1 MSPILDPTKYTERHD
16 NVGKLLYINLAEYFE
31 LLHDK
36 GQYLKT
42 SMQKC
47 YGILAYKLTSILHII
62 NLTYL
67 SMTRKKTIYLLLIL
81 PLPSD
86 YNVVAKRA
94 EKLRNYTDLAIEL
107 KSIWN
112 VSKVV
117 IVPFI
122 IGATGVIHNQ
132 FDRDI
137 RNLPIKI
144 RIEEYQKIALLG
156 TANITRSFFQ
166 GKR

>member
-1 MSPILDPTKYTERHD
+1 M
-16 NVGKLLYINLAEYFE
+16 GKLLYINLAEYFE

-36 GQYLKT
+36 ETWYKYEPPAVLENVNAKMLWNFSIQTDHHIAHNKPD
-42 SMQKC
+42 
-47 YGILAYKLTSILHII
+47 ILIHD
-62 NLTYL
+62 
-67 SMTRKKTIYLLLIL
+67 KKENNLLIIDIAI
-81 PLPSD
+81 PSD

-117 IVPFI
+117 IFPFI

-166 GKR
+166 SKK